1 MENHISQQNKIVS
14 FHFLQDFPV
23 HQAESAEF
31 LIRTPSSGIDQPL
44 TSSEEA
50 ALERQAHLVPAILF
64 QQEPE
69 LDGTT
74 ESGTALQRE
83 IAGLNQSLEAMKEA
97 LRGMNE
103 KAVDDPTRP
112 RSFRVLERRVSRGQ
126 ESLRSTKSDASNVSS
141 QGLASEDDDT
151 CRTGESDDEGGLRRG
166 LEGLILRND
175 GKNGEAELGFGTRV
189 GRDSGGL
196 RMGNEV
202 ADREGTSRKVKVEEV
217 PNEDLDLQIAHQ
229 KRLQEA
235 LLDEI
240 AEAKGRDPSLE
251 EHQKDFLS
259 ESQGDWAVV
268 TGEESH
274 VANGH
279 VSGKPGGH
287 AQGLEDSAR
296 DDDEYEDDF
305 EGGLVEGE
313 EVLGKEHVEGDDG
326 QFAGR
331 TFDVEGEELME
342 LDARSTRET
351 RWAVDWSFRMGFEV
365 CH

>member
-1 MENHISQQNKIVS
+1 
-14 FHFLQDFPV
+14 LQDFPV

-50 ALERQAHLVPAILF
+50 TLERQAQLVPAMLF
-64 QQEPE
+64 RQETK

-74 ESGTALQRE
+74 GSGTALQRE

-97 LRGMNE
+97 LRGMNG
-103 KAVDDPTRP
+103 KTVDDPTRP

-141 QGLASEDDDT
+141 QGLVSEDDDT

-166 LEGLILRND
+166 LEGLILSDD
-175 GKNGEAELGFGTRV
+175 GKNAEAKHGFITRE
-189 GRDSGGL
+189 GRDSVGL

-202 ADREGTSRKVKVEEV
+202 ADGEGTSMRISVGEV
-217 PNEDLDLQIAHQ
+217 SNEDLDLQIAHQ
-229 KRLQEA
+229 KQLQEA
-235 LLDEI
+235 LLHEI
-240 AEAKGRDPSLE
+240 AGAKARDPSLE

-279 VSGKPGGH
+279 VSGQPGGH
-287 AQGLEDSAR
+287 AQGFEDYSAR

-313 EVLGKEHVEGDDG
+313 EVPGAEHVEGDDAQLAEG
-326 QFAGR
+326 S
-331 TFDVEGEELME
+331 FDVEGEELME
-342 LDARSTRET
+342 LDASSTQT
-351 RWAVDWSFRMGFEV
+351 KRWAVDWSFKMGFIEKETFLN
-365 CH
+365 